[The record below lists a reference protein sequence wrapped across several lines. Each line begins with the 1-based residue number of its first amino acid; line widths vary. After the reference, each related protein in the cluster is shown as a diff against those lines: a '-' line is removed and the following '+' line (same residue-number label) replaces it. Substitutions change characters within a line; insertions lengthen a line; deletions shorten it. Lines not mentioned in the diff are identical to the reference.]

1 MRISVGWLKDFV
13 DWDLV
18 GDPGALA
25 TTLTNL
31 GLAVDGLEDLGD
43 DTVLE
48 LDVTTNRPD
57 CLNHLG
63 VAREL
68 AAYFRLQLRPPRFD
82 PVPAADGL
90 AERLPFDIT
99 IEEPKLCPRYAG
111 RVITDVK
118 VGESPEWLQ
127 KRLEAIGQRPLNNV
141 VDITNYVLFAVGHP
155 LHAFDYEKLAE
166 HRIVVRRAR
175 PGECIRTLDGVNRE
189 PTSEM
194 LMICDARAPV
204 AVAGVMGGEETEIS
218 SSTRTILL
226 ESAYFDPVSIRRTAK
241 GLGLSTEASY
251 RFERGADPEMPVKA
265 LNLATWLLVEL
276 CGGRCAGEVKDVY
289 PRPVERKRLR
299 VRQERIRRV
308 VGVSIPP
315 EDVEAT
321 LVGLEF
327 DPRWREEEKA
337 FEVTVPSFRQDV
349 SVEDDLVEEAA
360 RHFGYDRVPS
370 HYFRPQAP
378 GRDLPTAAHDRLIGE
393 ILQGYGFSQAVNY
406 VFTSPEREAKLL
418 GRREA
423 LVALANPLSEADS
436 HLRSTLLTGLV
447 EAVLRNLHFGQRD
460 VRLFEWG
467 KTYHPGNTEEE
478 VREVARLGLAA
489 SGTYHAPFYA
499 PVREEFGFF
508 HLKGVVETL
517 LKALGRE
524 VVFRP
529 VETVE
534 HLHPGIAA
542 EVLGGDGEVL
552 GIAGVLH
559 PRLIESLKFPASVLV
574 CELNLEPL
582 YAGGLPEPRFQPISR
597 FPVVTR
603 DLSFFVDKDVAYATI
618 VEAVQNLRVSELK
631 SVRLIDLYHGPSLPS
646 GKISLTVRLTFEA
659 GRTLTQEEVAAHCE
673 RVMSTLVERLGVQP
687 R

>member
-1 MRISVGWLKDFV
+1 MRISVEWLKDFV

-18 GDPGALA
+18 GDPAALA
-25 TTLTNL
+25 ATLTNL
-31 GLAVDGLEDLGD
+31 GLAVDGVEETEGD
-43 DTVLE
+43 SILE

-68 AAYFRLQLRPPRFD
+68 AAYFRLQLRLPRFD
-82 PVPAADGL
+82 PVPAEADL

-99 IEEPKLCPRYAG
+99 IEDPELCPRYAG
-111 RVITDVK
+111 RVITGVE
-118 VGESPEWLQ
+118 VGESPDWL
-127 KRLEAIGQRPLNNV
+127 KRRLEAIGQRPLNNV
-141 VDITNYVLFAVGHP
+141 VDVTNYVLFAVGHP

-189 PTSEM
+189 PTPEM
-194 LMICDARAPV
+194 LMICDARVPV

-218 SSTRTILL
+218 PSTRTILL
-226 ESAYFDPVSIRRTAK
+226 ESAYFDPVSIRRTSK

-265 LNLATWLLVEL
+265 LNLATRLLVEL

-289 PRPVERKRLR
+289 PRPVARKRLR
-299 VRQERIRRV
+299 VRLERIRRV
-308 VGVSIPP
+308 VGVTIPP
-315 EDVEAT
+315 EDVKAT
-321 LVGLEF
+321 LAGLEF
-327 DPRWREEEKA
+327 APEWKADGGA

-349 SVEDDLVEEAA
+349 AVEDDLVEEAA
-360 RHFGYDRVPS
+360 RHYGYERVPS
-370 HYFRPQAP
+370 HYPRPQAP
-378 GRDLPTAAHDRLIGE
+378 GRDLPTAPHDRIIGE
-393 ILQGYGFSQAVNY
+393 ILQGYGFSQAINY
-406 VFTSPEREAKLL
+406 VFTSPEREVRLL

-423 LVALANPLSEADS
+423 LVALANPLSEAES
-436 HLRSTLLTGLV
+436 HLRSTLLPGLV

-460 VRLFEWG
+460 VRLFELG
-467 KTYHPGNTEEE
+467 KTYHPGTVAGE
-478 VREVARLGLAA
+478 VREVARLGMAA
-489 SGTYHAPFYA
+489 TGAFHAPFYA
-499 PVREEFGFF
+499 STREEYGFF

-517 LKALGRE
+517 LEALGRR
-524 VVFRP
+524 VAFRP
-529 VETVE
+529 ADSVEF
-534 HLHPGIAA
+534 LHPGIAA
-542 EVLGGDGEVL
+542 ELLADDDTVL
-552 GIAGVLH
+552 GIAGALH
-559 PRLIESLKFPASVLV
+559 PKLVEALKFPAPVLL

-582 YAGGLPEPRFQPISR
+582 YARGLPEPRFQPINR

-618 VEAVQNLRVSELK
+618 VEAVQNLRVPELK

-659 GRTLTQEEVAAHCE
+659 GRTLTQDEVAAHCE